1 MRIRMWMSAK
11 MRIEKQMKNTK
22 RYRLPVAILHSSFF
36 ILHLFLACAGFAQ
49 SVELNG
55 LASLAGEKWACFSR
69 PNDPNRPG
77 FILAEGE
84 SRDGIKLLSADLA
97 AGRVQIDDH
106 GQKFSLRICSSFAL
120 TFTAAPPKAGWLNQT
135 RRDPSSVSMS
145 PDADAAPLD
154 IGEQFQIMAGNPGW
168 GTIPPAPART
178 SANGTVAAPVAANA
192 AGTSAP
198 QAAPAAAPNA
208 PSQNISTP
216 AQTSGFAQ
224 SPENPNPPAATTP
237 ASADGSNPN
246 SPVQISNPQPQ
257 ATASVSIGANSSTA
271 PDVTQAFWYQESMN
285 IEQSR
290 IETAAEVLAG
300 NATPWPRTPLTPAG
314 TNPQLVG
321 AETFFGNQIP
331 GFITPGF
338 LNE

>member
-84 SRDGIKLLSADLA
+84 SRDGIKLLSADVA

-120 TFTAAPPKAGWLNQT
+120 TFAVASQKTVLLNQNH
-135 RRDPSSVSMS
+135 RDTSSVSMS
-145 PDADAAPLD
+145 PAADAPPLD
-154 IGEQFQIMAGNPGW
+154 VGEQFQIMAGNPGW

-178 SANGTVAAPVAANA
+178 SANGNVAAPVAANA

-198 QAAPAAAPNA
+198 EAASASAPTA
-208 PSQNISTP
+208 PSQISSTP
-216 AQTSGFAQ
+216 ARTSSFAQ
-224 SPENPNPPAATTP
+224 SPKNAEPPAATTP
-237 ASADGSNPN
+237 ASAEGANPN
-246 SPVQISNPQPQ
+246 PPVQNSNPQPQ

-300 NATPWPRTPLTPAG
+300 NATPWPRTPLTPPG
-314 TNPQLVG
+314 TDPQLVG
-321 AETFFGNQIP
+321 QETFFASQIS
-331 GFITPGF
+331 GYIAPGF